1 MSNNI
6 AKLILRV
13 SLGGLILLHGIFKL
27 THEIDPIKHIFIAH
41 HIPEMLAYSIYLVEL
56 VGALFLIIGWQSRI
70 WASLIAIEM
79 LCAIYLTKLSAI
91 THLSTNGAW
100 SIEREVLF
108 FALALAVALLGSGRF
123 GVDRG

>member
-1 MSNNI
+1 MPNL

-13 SLGGLILLHGIFKL
+13 SLGTLILLHGIFKL
-27 THEIDPIKHIFIAH
+27 THGIDSIKHIFIAH
-41 HIPEMLAYSIYLVEL
+41 HIPKMLAYSIYLVEL

-79 LCAIYLTKLSAI
+79 LCAIYLTKLSVI

-108 FALALAVALLGSGRF
+108 FALALAIALLGSGRF